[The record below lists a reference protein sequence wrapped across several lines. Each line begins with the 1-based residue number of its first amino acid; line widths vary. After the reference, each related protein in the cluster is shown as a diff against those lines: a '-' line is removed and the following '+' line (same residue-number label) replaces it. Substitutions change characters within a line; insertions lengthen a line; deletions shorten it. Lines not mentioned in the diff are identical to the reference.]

1 MNKPRKGR
9 KKSCDTD
16 SEGPSII
23 FGDGE
28 PIPTRPQFHSP
39 TNPCHSDRSRNA
51 SDGVA
56 EEPAVPFKLH
66 VDNVGAHSLP

>member
-9 KKSCDTD
+9 KKSYDTD

-28 PIPTRPQFHSP
+28 PIPPDPSFAPQQ
-39 TNPCHSDRSRNA
+39 TPCHSDRSRSA
-51 SDGVA
+51 SDGVV
-56 EEPAVPFKLH
+56 EEPAFL
-66 VDNVGAHSLP
+66 DR